1 MGHKRTNHPPPK
13 SAVVRFGPIAD
24 KPGCGWIVRYVP
36 LAEIVA
42 PFRGT
47 GIGIALVSS
56 GGIVMKLPRRHF
68 LHLAAGAAALPAVSR
83 MAWAQAYP
91 TRPVRWIVCVAPG
104 GTLDIT
110 ARLMGQW
117 LSDRLGQQFVIENR
131 PGGGN
136 NIGTETVVR
145 APADGYTL
153 LLVSAANAINA
164 TLYDKL
170 NFNFIRDIAP
180 VASIS
185 RVPLVMAVNPSVPA
199 RTVSEFIAYAKT
211 NPGKFSMASGGNG
224 SPAHVAGELLKMMVG
239 IDMVHVPY
247 RGGALALTD
256 LLGGQV
262 QVIFSPMPEV
272 IETIKAGKV
281 RALAV
286 TTAAR
291 SEALP
296 DIPTMGEFVPG
307 YEASTWNGLGAPK
320 NTPVEIVAKLNGA
333 INAALADPKIKA
345 RLAALGG
352 MSLAG
357 SPADFS
363 KLIADET
370 EKWAKVVKF
379 SGAKVD

>member
-1 MGHKRTNHPPPK
+1 
-13 SAVVRFGPIAD
+13 
-24 KPGCGWIVRYVP
+24 
-36 LAEIVA
+36 
-42 PFRGT
+42 
-47 GIGIALVSS
+47 
-56 GGIVMKLPRRHF
+56 MKLPRRHF

-117 LSDRLGQQFVIENR
+117 LSDRLAQQFVIENR